1 MKNTIKIIVLSFLM
15 LFCIMSFSYASSISI
30 SSDKDLTNINPG
42 EEFNVKVK
50 LNSDED
56 SVAVQCKLEF
66 DSNKLEIIKDEA
78 YEEMAKVDIGE
89 DVENVTADTEGNL
102 IINTIKGKSENNVC
116 EFTFKVKEN
125 AKLKNDKIVLKKV
138 DSSIE
143 LTEEEKQELNKYIEN
158 NGHNSKYTYLRQQTN
173 DVIANGEE
181 QNVYI
186 IGVENQ
192 DELTNFVTMQDRK
205 TKEKVKIQND
215 GYPYEGIII
224 KDIVHWLANKDKVS

>member
-143 LTEEEKQELNKYIEN
+143 LTEEENTLNCRQTIKNHYISYYYNNWCSYYINNINIDYKKQK
-158 NGHNSKYTYLRQQTN
+158 KR
-173 DVIANGEE
+173 
-181 QNVYI
+181 
-186 IGVENQ
+186 
-192 DELTNFVTMQDRK
+192 
-205 TKEKVKIQND
+205 
-215 GYPYEGIII
+215 
-224 KDIVHWLANKDKVS
+224 

>member
-138 DSSIE
+138 DSSIQ
-143 LTEEEKQELNKYIEN
+143 LTEEENILTVGKQ
-158 NGHNSKYTYLRQQTN
+158 SKITIYH
-173 DVIANGEE
+173 III
-181 QNVYI
+181 I
-186 IGVENQ
+186 IGVVII
-192 DELTNFVTMQDRK
+192 L
-205 TKEKVKIQND
+205 I
-215 GYPYEGIII
+215 ILILII
-224 KDIVHWLANKDKVS
+224 KSKRKGDIKIK